1 MVRSLLLWGML
12 AGLCGGLLAA
22 GVAEVAGE
30 GAVGQ
35 AIAFEDGAATHP
47 HEAGAAAHA
56 HSHDAG
62 PVARGVQ
69 RYVDMPVAVAI
80 YGIAIGGLL
89 ALTFAFAY
97 GRLGTS
103 GPAATALY
111 LAAAG
116 FVVVVLVPF
125 LKYPAN
131 PPGIGGA
138 DTIDRRTELYLTMVA
153 ISILAAVCGARVRR
167 WLQPRAEAAIAAAG
181 GVAAF
186 LIVVGA
192 AALALPAAEAVPAGF
207 PAGTLWDFRV
217 ASLGVQ
223 LVLWAVLGLGLAVGA
238 SRVMRV
244 ERPSRRHVTQNGR
257 RERGF
262 SHGSRH

>member
-22 GVAEVAGE
+22 GVAEVTGE

-35 AIAFEDGAATHP
+35 AIAFEDGGEMP
-47 HEAGAAAHA
+47 HSHAAGAAAH
-56 HSHDAG
+56 SHAEG
-62 PVARGVQ
+62 PVSRGVQ
-69 RYVDMPVAVAI
+69 RYVGMPVSVGV

-89 ALTFAFAY
+89 ALVFAFAY

-103 GPAATALY
+103 GPGATALY

-131 PPGIGGA
+131 PPGVGGA
-138 DTIDRRTELYLTMVA
+138 DTIDSRTELYLTMVA

-167 WLQPRAEAAIAAAG
+167 GLLSRADAAIAAAG
-181 GVAAF
+181 GAAAF
-186 LIVVGA
+186 LVVVGA

-223 LVLWAVLGLGLAVGA
+223 LVLWAVLGLGLAIGA
-238 SRVMRV
+238 NRVMRGDGRSR
-244 ERPSRRHVTQNGR
+244 RPSRQYS
-257 RERGF
+257 RERSSF
-262 SHGSRH
+262 HGSRH